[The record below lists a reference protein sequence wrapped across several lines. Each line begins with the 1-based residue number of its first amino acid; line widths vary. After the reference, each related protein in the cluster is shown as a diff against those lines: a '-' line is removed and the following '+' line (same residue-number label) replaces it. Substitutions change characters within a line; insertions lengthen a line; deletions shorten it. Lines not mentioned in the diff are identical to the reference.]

1 MVSDKQRFIVDEW
14 LWHDVRGENGE
25 ARRAQAFRFLETL
38 NRKCDMI
45 VTLKRSPFE
54 QKFFETCE
62 HAETRTRA
70 IVRFFWLVIYSNKQ
84 KYLTVEDD
92 ECSLP
97 PEGIPAKP
105 DDLYLVRLAAS
116 GYGTVI
122 TSDHLL
128 MQILQ
133 ERNIPCVHR
142 DELLG
147 QYTENG

>member
-1 MVSDKQRFIVDEW
+1 MVSGKQRFIVDEW

-25 ARRAQAFRFLETL
+25 KRRAEAFRFLETL
-38 NRKCDMI
+38 YEKCDML
-45 VTLKRSPFE
+45 VTLKQSPFE
-54 QKFFETCE
+54 QKFFETCK
-62 HAETRTRA
+62 HAEVRTRA
-70 IVRFFWLVIYSNKQ
+70 IVRFFRFHIYSNQ
-84 KYLTVEDD
+84 EKYLALQEDD
-92 ECSLP
+92 CSFVL
-97 PEGIPAKP
+97 EGVTVNP
-105 DDLYLVRLAAS
+105 DDVYLARLAAS

-122 TSDHLL
+122 TSDHPL